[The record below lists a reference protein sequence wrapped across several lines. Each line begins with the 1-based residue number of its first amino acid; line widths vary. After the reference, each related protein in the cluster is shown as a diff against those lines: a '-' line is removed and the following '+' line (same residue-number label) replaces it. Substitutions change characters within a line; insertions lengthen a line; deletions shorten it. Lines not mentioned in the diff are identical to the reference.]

1 MDVRRPR
8 ALLLNG
14 PPGIGKSTLAARLID
29 DTPLALNIDIDSIRR
44 QLGGWDVQPSSKRL
58 ARELGKEMARVHLL
72 AGHDVVIPQLVAKD
86 DFILELRD
94 VAEHAGAAFIEVVL
108 LASPEDALTRFM
120 SRRARLAADATS
132 HPEALVEVG
141 REAEAIN
148 FSIDALRE
156 MARRRPSVEIVD
168 TKDGE
173 IDEALAVV
181 RQIWT
186 AVVPGDARG
195 PRR

>member
-72 AGHDVVIPQLVAKD
+72 AGHDVSSPSSWRRMTSSSSSGT
-86 DFILELRD
+86 LRSMP
-94 VAEHAGAAFIEVVL
+94 APP
-108 LASPEDALTRFM
+108 S
-120 SRRARLAADATS
+120 SRSCYSL
-132 HPEALVEVG
+132 
-141 REAEAIN
+141 
-148 FSIDALRE
+148 
-156 MARRRPSVEIVD
+156 RRR
-168 TKDGE
+168 TH
-173 IDEALAVV
+173 
-181 RQIWT
+181 
-186 AVVPGDARG
+186 
-195 PRR
+195 

>member
-1 MDVRRPR
+1 
-8 ALLLNG
+8 
-14 PPGIGKSTLAARLID
+14 
-29 DTPLALNIDIDSIRR
+29 
-44 QLGGWDVQPSSKRL
+44 
-58 ARELGKEMARVHLL
+58 
-72 AGHDVVIPQLVAKD
+72 
-86 DFILELRD
+86 
-94 VAEHAGAAFIEVVL
+94 VL